1 MDHQPRSNHMGLLSM
16 CDPHFFNSGTA
27 SDDLAYEVF
36 EWLHVLTDDSA
47 VIGMGLSVHF
57 GVA

>member
-1 MDHQPRSNHMGLLSM
+1 QPRSNHMGLLSM

-27 SDDLAYEVF
+27 FDDLAYKVF
-36 EWLHVLTDDSA
+36 ERIHALTDDSA